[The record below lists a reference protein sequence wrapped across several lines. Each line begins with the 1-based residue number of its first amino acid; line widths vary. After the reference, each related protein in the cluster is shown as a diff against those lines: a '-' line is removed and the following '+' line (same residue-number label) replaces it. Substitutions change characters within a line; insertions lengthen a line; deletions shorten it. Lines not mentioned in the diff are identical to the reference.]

1 MQASSAAPSAPSSV
15 PQWMWVVGAVIALTA
30 TGLAS
35 ALAWQSATRPAAPV
49 VAAAEAPLVTTA
61 VAPVGQPQAPVAPP
75 AAPRVAQAPVERA
88 APPAPVCRDCG
99 VVESVQAVKVK
110 GDGSGV
116 GAVAGGVLGGVVGNQ
131 FGSGNGRAAMTV
143 LGAVGGGFA
152 GNEAEKHV
160 KAKTVYSV
168 RVRMDDGSLRTLQQ
182 SQAPATGARV
192 QIDGSTLRGL

>member
-1 MQASSAAPSAPSSV
+1 MQATSASPSPSSNV
-15 PQWMWVVGAVIALTA
+15 PQWMWVIGAIVALTA
-30 TGLAS
+30 TGVAS
-35 ALAWQSATRPAAPV
+35 ALAWQSASRPAAPV
-49 VAAAEAPLVTTA
+49 VAAVQAPP
-61 VAPVGQPQAPVAPP
+61 VAPPAAPVAPP
-75 AAPRVAQAPVERA
+75 VAPRVAQAPVERA
-88 APPAPVCRDCG
+88 APPVAVCRNCG

-192 QIDGSTLRGL
+192 QVEGSTLRGV